1 MKRLFLSLIVLLSV
15 KAFAQNDQLINDAN
29 AQKRTLSGSFN
40 SISVTDGIEL
50 YLTQGN
56 EESIAISASDDKY
69 LERYKTEVDNGTL
82 KLYYDNKGLNWT
94 GNEKRKLK
102 AYVSFKTLE
111 KLHGSGWASVKMKSK
126 LSGNKLEYTFTS
138 GSRFTGEV
146 NVSEMDVIQNSG
158 ADIDITGKADKLK
171 VDVSSGAIF
180 KGYELTVDYCD
191 AKATSGAAVRIN
203 VNKELTVKA
212 NSGGGIRYKGTGVI
226 KDMNVNSGGNVKKG

>member
-1 MKRLFLSLIVLLSV
+1 MKRIFLSLVVLLSLHV
-15 KAFAQNDQLINDAN
+15 FAQNDQVINDAN
-29 AQKRTLSGSFN
+29 VQKRTLSGTFS

-50 YLTQGN
+50 YLTQGD

-82 KLYYDNKGLNWT
+82 KIYYDNKGVNWT

-102 AYVSFKTLE
+102 AYVSFKTLQ
-111 KLHGSGWASVKMKSK
+111 KLHGSGGANVKMKSK
-126 LSGNKLEYTFTS
+126 LNSDKMEYTFTS

-146 NVSEMDVIQNSG
+146 NVNQMDVVQNSG
-158 ADIDITGKADKLK
+158 ADIKITGKADNLK

-191 AKATSGAAVRIN
+191 AKATSGGAVRIN